1 MAASQS
7 PALGAHAAA
16 HAELHSIPKETPRR
30 GRALPEEI
38 PARQPLFWAALAFAV
53 GLWMGKIF
61 WRPPLLWVLGIA
73 VFAAAAMY
81 FLNRR
86 PILARALAVGC
97 CVLGGAFALQVQ
109 RSTSATP
116 WLGEEQEVVV
126 IAHVIEEGNLEE
138 ESPGSWRQRIE
149 VETEQ
154 VAALARTE
162 HVRAGIRLNIYSK
175 SSSRYDL
182 GTDPELAG
190 EAPRK
195 FAAEIPGTRL
205 FRYGER
211 LRFVAKL
218 SVPRNY
224 GNPGAFD
231 YAGYLREQGIVAT
244 ASVKLANGE
253 VLPGTTGNWL
263 DRALARAHRSILV
276 QVHRLWDRP
285 DAALV
290 DALLIGEK
298 AFIERPVRIDFQRS
312 GTYHLLVVSGM
323 SVAILAGFVLW
334 TLRRTGVSDV
344 TASVC
349 SLLTIFAYAALTKQ
363 GAPVWRAALMFAVY
377 LFTRLLYRKGAVM
390 NALGAAALILL
401 ALNPAAVFGA
411 SFQMSFLCVI
421 LLAGIVAPVLSR
433 TTSPYLRGLRSLD
446 ALAYDRSLPPKIAQ
460 FRIDLR
466 MILRRIQKR
475 FPSKVIPTI
484 LTKGLRYSLGAFNLL
499 LLSAVMQFGMALPMA
514 VYFHRATS
522 VGIPANLLSVPLL
535 ELFMPAATVA
545 VGISYVW
552 SFAAQFPAAIAKF
565 ALHGIAGTVFWVS
578 KWQIADVRLPTPG
591 TFIMLFAACAIV
603 ACMLVIRRRVW
614 LATAG
619 CALLVASTVAIW
631 TIRPAEQIRPG
642 VLEMTAIDVG
652 EGDSLLVV
660 TPDGRKLLLDGGGL
674 PLWMHSQMDI
684 GEDVVS
690 PYLWERGISRLDA
703 VALTHAH
710 ADHMAGLLSI
720 IPNFRPKELWLP
732 GNAPLEEIKAL
743 LQIANAY
750 GVQISFHNA
759 GEGFPY
765 GEASIRV
772 LAPDP
777 AFPVRSGRRNDESLI
792 LKISYRETSV
802 LLEADLEKGTER
814 LISRLQ
820 PQADVLK
827 VAHHGSA
834 SATSDDFLDAAH
846 PRYAV
851 ISVGRRN
858 VYRHPRIEVLQR
870 LQAHK
875 VRTYRTDLNGATTFY
890 VDGKSVS
897 VRVPR
902 YP

>member
-1 MAASQS
+1 MLK
-7 PALGAHAAA
+7 ALAV
-16 HAELHSIPKETPRR
+16 AESHSIRPANPRSR
-30 GRALPEEI
+30 RALPEEI
-38 PARQPLFWAALAFAV
+38 PARQPLFWVALAFAV
-53 GLWMGKIF
+53 GLWIAKVL
-61 WRPPLLWVLGIA
+61 WRPPLLWVVA
-73 VFAAAAMY
+73 VVVFATAAIW
-81 FLNRR
+81 FLKRR
-86 PILARALAVGC
+86 PMLARALAVAS
-97 CVLGGAFALQVQ
+97 CVLVGAFALQVQ

-116 WLGEEQEVVV
+116 WLGDEQEVLVT
-126 IAHVIEEGNLEE
+126 AHVIEEGNLEE
-138 ESPGSWRQRIE
+138 ESPGSWRQRIG

-154 VAALARTE
+154 IIALARTE
-162 HVRAGIRLNIYSK
+162 NLRAGIRLNIYSK

-211 LRFVAKL
+211 LRFAAKL
-218 SVPRNY
+218 NPPHNY

-231 YAGYLREQGIVAT
+231 YAGYLREQGIFAT
-244 ASVKLANGE
+244 ASVKLANVE
-253 VLPGTTGNWL
+253 ALPGIAGNWL
-263 DRALARAHRSILV
+263 DRVLARAHRSILV
-276 QVHRLWDRP
+276 QVHRLWDPP

-334 TLRRTGVSDV
+334 TLRRTGVNDV

-466 MILRRIQKR
+466 MVLRRIQER
-475 FPSKVIPTI
+475 FPSKALPTI
-484 LTKGLRYSLGAFNLL
+484 LTRGLRYSLGAFNLL

-545 VGISYVW
+545 VGVSYVW
-552 SFAAQFPAAIAKF
+552 TFAAQLPAAVAKI
-565 ALHGIAGTVFWVS
+565 ALHGIAGAVYWVS
-578 KWQIADVRLPTPG
+578 KWQIADLRLPTPG
-591 TFIMLFAACAIV
+591 PFVMLFAACAIF

-614 LATAG
+614 LAISG
-619 CALLVASTVAIW
+619 CVLLVASTVAIW
-631 TIRPAEQIRPG
+631 TIRPPQQIRPG

-660 TPDGRKLLLDGGGL
+660 TPNGHKVLLDGGGL

-690 PYLWERGISRLDA
+690 PYLWARGISRLDA
-703 VALTHAH
+703 IALTHAH
-710 ADHMAGLLSI
+710 ADHMAGLLSV

-732 GNAPLEEIKAL
+732 GNVPLDEVRSL
-743 LQIANAY
+743 MRMANAY
-750 GVQISFHNA
+750 GVRVSFHNA
-759 GEGFPY
+759 GEAFPY
-765 GEASIRV
+765 GSAWIRV

-777 AFPVRSGRRNDESLI
+777 AFPVRSGQRNDESLI
-792 LKISYRETSV
+792 LKISFGATSV

-814 LISRLQ
+814 LISRQQ

-834 SATSDDFLDAAH
+834 SATSDDFLDAAT

-875 VRTYRTDLNGATTFY
+875 VRTYRTDLNGAITFY
-890 VDGKSVS
+890 LDGRDVS
-897 VRVPR
+897 VQVPR

>member
-1 MAASQS
+1 M
-7 PALGAHAAA
+7 
-16 HAELHSIPKETPRR
+16 
-30 GRALPEEI
+30 
-38 PARQPLFWAALAFAV
+38 PARQPLFWAALTFAAGICIGRV
-53 GLWMGKIF
+53 A
-61 WRPPLLWVLGIA
+61 WRPPLWWVVAIIA
-73 VFAAAAMY
+73 FSAAAIY
-81 FLNRR
+81 FLQRR
-86 PILARALAVGC
+86 PLFARGLALGTCILA
-97 CVLGGAFALQVQ
+97 GAFAMQM
-109 RSTSATP
+109 RSAAWAP
-116 WLGEEQEVVV
+116 AWLGDEQEVTVT
-126 IAHVIEEGNLEE
+126 AHVTAEGNLEE
-138 ESPGSWRQRIE
+138 EAPGSWRQRIE

-154 VAALARTE
+154 VASPARTE
-162 HVRAGIRLNIYSK
+162 NVRAGVRVNIYSK
-175 SSSRYDL
+175 SSARYDL
-182 GTDPELAG
+182 GTDSEIAG
-190 EAPRK
+190 DAPRK
-195 FAAEIPGTRL
+195 FAAEVPGTRL

-211 LRFVAKL
+211 LRFTARL
-218 SVPRNY
+218 NPPHNY

-231 YAGYLREQGIVAT
+231 YAGYLREQGILAT
-244 ASVKLANGE
+244 ASVKLANVE
-253 VLPGTTGNWL
+253 VLSGNAGNWL

-276 QVHRLWDRP
+276 RVHSLWKP
-285 DAALV
+285 EDAALI

-334 TLRRTGVSDV
+334 TLRRMGLGELA
-344 TASVC
+344 ASGC
-349 SLLTIFAYAALTKQ
+349 SVLVIFAYAALTKQ

-377 LFTRLLYRKGAVM
+377 LVTRLLYRRGAVM
-390 NALGAAALILL
+390 NALGAAAIILL
-401 ALNPAAVFGA
+401 LINPAGLFGA
-411 SFQMSFLCVI
+411 SLQMSCLCVV
-421 LLAGIVAPVLSR
+421 LLAGIAAPILTR

-466 MILRRIQKR
+466 MILRRIQGR
-475 FPSKVIPTI
+475 MPSKAVSAV
-484 LTKGLRYSLGAFNLL
+484 LVRSLRYSFGVFNLV
-499 LLSAVMQFGMALPMA
+499 LLSAIMQFGMALPMA

-535 ELFMPAATVA
+535 EVFMPAATVS
-545 VGISYVW
+545 VGVSYIW
-552 SFAAQFPAAIAKF
+552 NFAAKLPAVIAEV
-565 ALHGIAGTVFWVS
+565 ALHGLAGAVFWVS
-578 KWQIADVRLPTPG
+578 KWQIADMRLATPG
-591 TFIMLFAACAIV
+591 TVVLVCAMCAIF

-614 LATAG
+614 LAAAG
-619 CALLVASTVAIW
+619 CVLLVASTVAIW
-631 TIRPAEQIRPG
+631 TIHPAQHLRPG
-642 VLEMTAIDVG
+642 VLELTAIDVG

-660 TPDGRKLLLDGGGL
+660 TPDGHKVLLDGGGF

-710 ADHMAGLLSI
+710 ADHMAGLVSI
-720 IPNFRPKELWLP
+720 IPNFRPRELWLP
-732 GNAPLEEIKAL
+732 GNVPVEEIKRL
-743 LQIANAY
+743 LQVAHAY

-759 GEGFPY
+759 GEVFSY
-765 GEASIRV
+765 GGAWIRV

-777 AFPVRSGRRNDESLI
+777 AFPVRSGQRNDESLI
-792 LKISYRETSV
+792 LKISYKETSA

-814 LISRLQ
+814 LISRQQ

-834 SATSDDFLDAAH
+834 SATSDGFLDVAH

-870 LQAHK
+870 LQSHN

-890 VDGKSVS
+890 LDGKNVS
-897 VRVPR
+897 VQVPR
-902 YP
+902 HR